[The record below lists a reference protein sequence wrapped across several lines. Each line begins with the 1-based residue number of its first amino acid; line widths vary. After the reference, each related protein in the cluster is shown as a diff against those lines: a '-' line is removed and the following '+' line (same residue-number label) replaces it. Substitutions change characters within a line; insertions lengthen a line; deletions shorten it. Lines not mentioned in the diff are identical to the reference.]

1 MVLGMVNGSVTRNTS
16 DVTAIAA
23 ASPRF
28 SRIGRD

>member
-1 MVLGMVNGSVTRNTS
+1 MAGMVNGSVTRNAS